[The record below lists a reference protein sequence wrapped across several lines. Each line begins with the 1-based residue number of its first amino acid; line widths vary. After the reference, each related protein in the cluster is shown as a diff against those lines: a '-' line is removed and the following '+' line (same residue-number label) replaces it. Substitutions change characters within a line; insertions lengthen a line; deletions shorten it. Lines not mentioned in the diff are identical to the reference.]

1 MKKKHS
7 VKIGDS
13 VKNLETGE
21 VGTVVEIIM
30 SLGVH
35 FGYIVETNKGIK
47 RWIIKKES
55 FTKKG

>member
-1 MKKKHS
+1 M
-7 VKIGDS
+7 GDS

-30 SLGVH
+30 SLGIH

-55 FTKKG
+55 FSKKG